1 MGKDS
6 RAKRRKRTL
15 LKQEKRLALMRAL
28 GMKGGMLY
36 EKHRKKVRRSGG
48 YMRDG
53 NVSHFVSTKPRKRTK
68 DRSRL
73 GPVFLPPHRDLKRMM
88 GFEGQAAGEGEQPN
102 E

>member
-1 MGKDS
+1 MEKEI

-36 EKHRKKVRRSGG
+36 EKHRKKVQRSGG

-53 NVSHFVSTKPRKRTK
+53 NVSHFVST
-68 DRSRL
+68 
-73 GPVFLPPHRDLKRMM
+73 
-88 GFEGQAAGEGEQPN
+88 
-102 E
+102 